1 MSIKSELKANLQK
14 VREKQAEKDRNLD
27 LEARKMIEEFIIPKF
42 RKIAESQPTE
52 SYLRIEFHNNI
63 GCWCYTSNIESWNYR
78 KDSKYD
84 YQVVCKAVEIAKD
97 FDIEAKKSDDGGGG
111 TTLSFT
117 LDLDS

>member
-14 VREKQAEKDRNLD
+14 VRAKQTEKDRNLD
-27 LEARKMIEEFIIPKF
+27 LEARIKIEEFIIPKF

-63 GCWCYTSNIESWNYR
+63 GCWCYTSSIDSWNYR
-78 KDSKYD
+78 KNSQYD
-84 YQVVCKAVEIAKD
+84 YQVVCRAVEIAKD
-97 FDIEAKKSDDGGGG
+97 FDIEAKETDDGGGG
-111 TTLSFT
+111 TRLSFT